1 MRDAGNFA
9 KPSTQGATPKDRG
22 NIVNDVLGNFISYE
36 VKTNLA
42 QPKADYLAGP
52 RNSERVSLLFDD
64 FDSLSAAKQ
73 ACVRT
78 VMDVTATSVQWI
90 FTTTRPEKID
100 SGIKD
105 RCVTVC
111 TDVQPFGQQAEW
123 AMEKYFDAVS
133 VKLEKGKV
141 SIDRESLRS
150 IVRTFFPK
158 FRQIAAYVQINATV
172 DPSAIYKQKTEEAQ
186 EAAA

>member
-1 MRDAGNFA
+1 
-9 KPSTQGATPKDRG
+9 
-22 NIVNDVLGNFISYE
+22 
-36 VKTNLA
+36 
-42 QPKADYLAGP
+42 
-52 RNSERVSLLFDD
+52 
-64 FDSLSAAKQ
+64 
-73 ACVRT
+73 
-78 VMDVTATSVQWI
+78 
-90 FTTTRPEKID
+90 
-100 SGIKD
+100 
-105 RCVTVC
+105 
-111 TDVQPFGQQAEW
+111 
-123 AMEKYFDAVS
+123 MEKYFDAVS